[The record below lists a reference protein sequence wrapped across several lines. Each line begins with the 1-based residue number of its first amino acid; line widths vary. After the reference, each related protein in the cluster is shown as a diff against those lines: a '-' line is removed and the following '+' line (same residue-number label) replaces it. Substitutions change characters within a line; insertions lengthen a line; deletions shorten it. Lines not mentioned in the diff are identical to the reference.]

1 MVYIKFEIG
10 FGKNKR
16 KMQTGSAKQN
26 ATAFAQ
32 SEAQRVRDEG
42 KHKTAANY
50 LTAVNSYSQFAEC
63 TDWCLPT
70 SQPPPSSNISDGCA
84 NVVCA

>member
-16 KMQTGSAKQN
+16 KMQTGSAKQS

-63 TDWCLPT
+63 TDWCFADLT
-70 SQPPPSSNISDGCA
+70 SSTLEQY
-84 NVVCA
+84 